1 MSTIAEILVE
11 LRRELFKIAIIVI
24 VVSSVFF
31 TFFANPL
38 IKKVV
43 FDFFPA
49 EEVLKNKQRILEISK
64 ELRDISNDLMNYS
77 KGMNVN
83 VFESIRKLVRIT
95 TELSCSPILISPLE
109 ALILNL
115 KISFAVGI
123 LSSIPYIA
131 LVSYR
136 GLKRTEEFKDLNL
149 SKTTAF
155 KYLIISVILFA
166 AGVLYGYN
174 MMKIFIEFLYST
186 AVSQGVIPLYS
197 LSEFVSFVLLMLFL
211 FGFVFELPLITFFL
225 VKNGIVKYET
235 LKYYRRHIYV
245 AFFVIGAITTPPDV
259 FTQLMVAVPMVLFFE
274 ISLLFIKVFASPAQS

>member
-1 MSTIAEILVE
+1 MSTITEILVE
-11 LRRELFKIAIIVI
+11 LRRELFKIAIIII

-274 ISLLFIKVFASPAQS
+274 ISLLFIKVFVSPAQS

>member
-11 LRRELFKIAIIVI
+11 LRRELFKIAIIII

-197 LSEFVSFVLLMLFL
+197 LSEFVSFILLMLFL

>member
-11 LRRELFKIAIIVI
+11 LRRELFKIAIIII

-274 ISLLFIKVFASPAQS
+274 ISLLFIKVFVSPAQS

>member
-11 LRRELFKIAIIVI
+11 LRRELFKIAIIII